1 VSFSASAVGVASS
14 ALFLAGVGLLGA
26 DRGGSPPLSDPRA
39 TATCLHTIKPTDS
52 VKAVVKMNVRPR
64 DPGVKLPPDLEG
76 LFVQEFKSRL
86 KMPAV
91 LPLSVMRGWFPC
103 DKTERCQSGLLIFGT
118 RAYATLKSDGTLSKV
133 SVVDLSL
140 TPSFADSV
148 RSAFAKMS
156 TDRASPFL
164 GGLESVALRFAI
176 EVEQDAD
183 TVPAYRK
190 LFLVALPHYAMPYS
204 PADYS
209 KGTAP
214 PKYPRI
220 AEMNRITDTVQLTFT
235 ILENGSV
242 APESVDLEKA
252 HYREFIES
260 VFTSM
265 SKTTYIPA
273 RIGTCAVAS
282 WVNQSFAFALP

>member
-1 VSFSASAVGVASS
+1 
-14 ALFLAGVGLLGA
+14 
-26 DRGGSPPLSDPRA
+26 
-39 TATCLHTIKPTDS
+39 
-52 VKAVVKMNVRPR
+52 
-64 DPGVKLPPDLEG
+64 
-76 LFVQEFKSRL
+76 
-86 KMPAV
+86 
-91 LPLSVMRGWFPC
+91 
-103 DKTERCQSGLLIFGT
+103 LLIFGT

-148 RSAFAKMS
+148 KSAFTKMS

-190 LFLVALPHYAMPYS
+190 LFLVALPHYTMPYS
-204 PADYS
+204 PPDYS
-209 KGTAP
+209 KGAAP

-265 SKTTYIPA
+265 AKTTYIPA

-282 WVNQSFAFALP
+282 WVNQLFAFAVP